1 MAEEWLHWPT
11 SQGGLGLPET
21 SSFSHAVQ
29 LCSLRDAMREVD
41 ATHVVPRWFSAAFQL
56 FSAPLRYGGQGF
68 DLLYAPIPGGL
79 TLPKH
84 WMDIGPFLI
93 DPLRAWHS
101 LVVRHCTLSDFDWAI
116 VELPYWQNHF
126 LRANAARRL
135 TGPASINAFQFIAAG
150 YTRAQDFVDSHGA
163 YPTATV
169 CNSVLNPAHFTVRA
183 QWSGAAGHF
192 SRQVAALLG
201 LDLDASPLLAPCLQ
215 ELSLRLLTGGFSV
228 PSFLL
233 KAVTTNST
241 VCFTLGLPYHDR
253 RILLSEF

>member
-1 MAEEWLHWPT
+1 MAEEWLYWPT

-41 ATHVVPRWFSAAFQL
+41 ATHVVPRWFAAAFQL
-56 FSAPLRYGGQGF
+56 FSAPLRYGGQG
-68 DLLYAPIPGGL
+68 
-79 TLPKH
+79 
-84 WMDIGPFLI
+84 
-93 DPLRAWHS
+93 
-101 LVVRHCTLSDFDWAI
+101 VRS
-116 VELPYWQNHF
+116 PNHF
-126 LRANAARRL
+126 LRANAARRI

-150 YTRAQDFVDSHGA
+150 YTRAQDFVDRHGA

-169 CNSVLNPAHFTVRA
+169 CKSVLDPAHFTVRA

-192 SRQVAALLG
+192 SRQVAAFLG
-201 LDLDASPLLAPCLQ
+201 LDLDASPLLAPRLQ

-228 PSFLL
+228 PSFFL
-233 KAVTTNST
+233 KAVTTDST